1 MPRYALW
8 ADIALDHYLA
18 ALPPD
23 VQQLVDARISGPL
36 ELPDGPGTSYD
47 PGTDHWTTTAAAG
60 EVLMVYV
67 FRVGLPRLVILRL
80 VHF

>member
-1 MPRYALW
+1 MPRYALGW
-8 ADIALDHYLA
+8 ADIALDHYL

-23 VQQLVDARISGPL
+23 VQQLVDARISGLL

-47 PGTDHWTTTAAAG
+47 PGTDHWTTAAAG
-60 EVLMVYV
+60 EALMVYV
-67 FRVGLPRLVILRL
+67 FWVGLPRLVILRL

>member
-1 MPRYALW
+1 MPRYALGW
-8 ADIALDHYLA
+8 ADIALDHYL

-23 VQQLVDARISGPL
+23 VQQLVDARISGLL

-67 FRVGLPRLVILRL
+67 FQVGLPRLVILRL